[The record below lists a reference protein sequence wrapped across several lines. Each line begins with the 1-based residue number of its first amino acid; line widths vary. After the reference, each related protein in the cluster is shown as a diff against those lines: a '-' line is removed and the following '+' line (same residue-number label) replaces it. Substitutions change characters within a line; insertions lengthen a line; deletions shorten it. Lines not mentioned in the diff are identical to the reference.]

1 MNSPLQDVDSELY
14 DLIEKEKS
22 RQQFGIELIASEN
35 FTSRA
40 VLDCLGSILTNKYAE
55 GLPGR
60 RYYGGNEVVD
70 KIENLC
76 IDRALKAY
84 GLDSTKWGCNVQPYS
99 GSVANLAVYLG
110 LLKPHDRIMGLDL
123 PSGGHLTHGFMTAKK
138 RISGTS
144 VYYESI
150 PYKVDEN
157 GFIDYDGLEKLAEVV
172 KPRLIICGA
181 SAYSRDLDYE
191 RFSKI
196 AKKHEAYLMADI
208 AHISGFVATGEMRSP
223 FDYCDIVTTTT
234 HKSLRG
240 PRAGVIFFRREFEQQ
255 INEAVFPGLQGGPHE
270 NQIAA
275 VATQLRE
282 VHTPEFKEYI
292 KQVRLNAQSLATIL
306 QETYFF
312 KIVTG
317 GTDNHLMLVDLR
329 NKGISGGKAEK
340 ILEYVGI
347 SVNKNTIPG
356 DISALNPS
364 GIRIGTPAITT
375 RGLKEVEMAYL
386 ANILNRVIN
395 IGAKI
400 QTEHNPKTIK
410 EFTEYFKQ
418 STELGVIQTE
428 ITDWMK
434 KFPFYE

>member
-1 MNSPLQDVDSELY
+1 MNNSLHNSDPELY
-14 DLIEKEKS
+14 NLIQQEKN
-22 RQQFGIELIASEN
+22 RQYCGIELIASEN
-35 FTSRA
+35 FTSQA

-60 RYYGGNEVVD
+60 RYYGGNEIID

-76 IDRALKAY
+76 INRALKAY
-84 GLDSTKWGCNVQPYS
+84 ELDPSVWGCNVQPYS

-138 RISGTS
+138 RISSTS

-150 PYKVDEN
+150 PYRVNEN
-157 GFIDYDGLEKLAEVV
+157 GLIDYDELEILADAV

-181 SAYSRDLDYE
+181 SAYSRDFDYE

-196 AKKHEAYLMADI
+196 AKKHGAFLMADI
-208 AHISGFVATGEMRSP
+208 AHISGFVATKEMRSP

-240 PRAGVIFFRREFEQQ
+240 PRAGIIFFKRELEQQ
-255 INEAVFPGLQGGPHE
+255 INDAVFPGLQGGPHE

-275 VATQLRE
+275 IATQLYE
-282 VHTPEFKEYI
+282 VQTPKFKEYI
-292 KQVRLNAQSLATIL
+292 QQVRLNAQILARSLEDL
-306 QETYFF
+306 DF

-317 GTDNHLMLVDLR
+317 GTDNHLMLIDLR

-364 GIRIGTPAITT
+364 GIRIGTSAITT
-375 RGLKEVEMAYL
+375 RGFKELDIQQL
-386 ANILNRVIN
+386 AEIINSVIQ
-395 IGAKI
+395 IGTKI
-400 QTEHNPKTIK
+400 QLENEPKTIK
-410 EFTEYFKQ
+410 EFSQFFINYN
-418 STELGVIQTE
+418 ELISIKE
-428 ITDWMK
+428 NIAKWMIT
-434 KFPFYE
+434 FPFYN

>member
-1 MNSPLQDVDSELY
+1 MNIPLQEADSELY
-14 DLIEKEKS
+14 NLIEKEKT
-22 RQQFGIELIASEN
+22 RQQYGIELIASEN

-60 RYYGGNEVVD
+60 RYYGGNEVID

-76 IDRALKAY
+76 IERALKAY

-138 RISGTS
+138 RVSGTS

-157 GFIDYDGLEKLAEVV
+157 GWIDYDGLEKLAEVV

-196 AKKHEAYLMADI
+196 AKKHDAFLMADI
-208 AHISGFVATGEMRSP
+208 AHISGFVATQEMRSP
-223 FDYCDIVTTTT
+223 FEYCDIVTTTT

-240 PRAGVIFFRREFEQQ
+240 PRAGIIFFRRELEQQ
-255 INEAVFPGLQGGPHE
+255 INDAVFPGLQGGPHE

-282 VHTPEFKEYI
+282 VQTPEFKEYI
-292 KQVRLNAQSLATIL
+292 KQVRLNAQTLSSSL
-306 QETYFF
+306 EGHEFN
-312 KIVTG
+312 IVTG

-356 DISALNPS
+356 DVSALNPS

-375 RGLKEVEMAYL
+375 RGLKEKDMFYL
-386 ANILNRVIN
+386 ADILNRIIN
-395 IGAKI
+395 IGTQI
-400 QTEHNPKTIK
+400 QTEYNPKTIK
-410 EFTEYFKQ
+410 EFTEYLKK
-418 STELGVIQTE
+418 STELGAIQGE
-428 ITDWMK
+428 ISALMI
-434 KFPFYE
+434 KFPFYV

>member
-1 MNSPLQDVDSELY
+1 MNISLKDADPELY
-14 DLIEKEKS
+14 KLIEKEKD

-60 RYYGGNEVVD
+60 RYYGGNEVID
-70 KIENLC
+70 KIESLC
-76 IDRALKAY
+76 IERALKAY
-84 GLDSTKWGCNVQPYS
+84 GLNSEEWGCNVQPYS

-138 RISGTS
+138 RVSGTS

-150 PYKVDEN
+150 PYKVDPN
-157 GFIDYDGLEKLAEVV
+157 GLIDYDGLEKLADVV

-191 RFSKI
+191 RFSNI
-196 AKKHEAYLMADI
+196 AKKHEAFLMADI
-208 AHISGFVATGEMRSP
+208 AHISGFVATGEMNSP
-223 FDYCDIVTTTT
+223 FKYCDIITTTT

-240 PRAGVIFFRREFEQQ
+240 PRAGIIFFKKEFEQI

-275 VATQLRE
+275 VATQLLE
-282 VHTPEFKEYI
+282 VQTPEFKEYI
-292 KQVRLNAQSLATIL
+292 QQVRLNARTLAKVL
-306 QETYFF
+306 EGLNF
-312 KIVTG
+312 KVVTG
-317 GTDNHLMLVDLR
+317 GTDNHLMLIDLR
-329 NKGISGGKAEK
+329 GKGISGGKAEK

-356 DISALNPS
+356 DVSALNPS

-375 RGLKEVEMAYL
+375 RGLKESDMHYL
-386 ANILNRVIN
+386 GDIINRVIT
-395 IGAKI
+395 IGTNI
-400 QTEHNPKTIK
+400 QTEFTLKTIK
-410 EFTEYFKQ
+410 DFTQYFEQ
-418 STELGVIQTE
+418 STELADIRLE
-428 ITDWMK
+428 IMNWMI

>member
-1 MNSPLQDVDSELY
+1 MNISLQESDSELY
-14 DLIEKEKS
+14 NLIQKEKI
-22 RQQFGIELIASEN
+22 RQQTGIELIASEN

-40 VLDCLGSILTNKYAE
+40 VLDCLGSILTNKYSE

-60 RYYGGNEVVD
+60 RYYGGNDVID

-84 GLDSTKWGCNVQPYS
+84 NLDPTKWGCNVQPYS

-150 PYKVDEN
+150 PYKVDSN
-157 GFIDYDGLEKLAEVV
+157 GIIDYDGLENLAEVV

-181 SAYSRDLDYE
+181 SAYSRDLEYE

-196 AKKHEAYLMADI
+196 AKKHEAFLMADI
-208 AHISGFVATGEMRSP
+208 AHISGFVATGEMKSP
-223 FDYCDIVTTTT
+223 FEYCDIVTTTT

-240 PRAGVIFFRREFEQQ
+240 PRAGIIFFKREFEQQ

-275 VATQLRE
+275 VATQLLE
-282 VHTPEFKEYI
+282 VSTLEFKEYI
-292 KQVRLNAQSLATIL
+292 KQVRSNAQILAL
-306 QETYFF
+306 ELEDYGF
-312 KIVTG
+312 KIITG

-340 ILEYVGI
+340 ILDYVGI

-356 DISALNPS
+356 DTSALNPS

-375 RGLKEVEMAYL
+375 RGFKEKDMIYL
-386 ANILNRVIN
+386 ADVLNTIID
-395 IGAKI
+395 IGSKI
-400 QTEHNPKTIK
+400 QVEHNPKTIK
-410 EFTEYFKQ
+410 DFTQYFE
-418 STELGVIQTE
+418 SYTELKIIESEIQNH
-428 ITDWMK
+428 MCN
-434 KFPFYE
+434 FPFYE

>member
-1 MNSPLQDVDSELY
+1 MNISLQNADRELY

-55 GLPGR
+55 GLPGK

-76 IDRALKAY
+76 IERALKAY

-157 GFIDYDGLEKLAEVV
+157 GIIDYDGLEKLAEVV

-223 FDYCDIVTTTT
+223 FEYCDIVTTTT

-240 PRAGVIFFRREFEQQ
+240 PRAGIIFFRKEFEQQ

-282 VHTPEFKEYI
+282 VQTPEFKEYI
-292 KQVRLNAQSLATIL
+292 KQVRLNAQTLATAL
-306 QETYFF
+306 QDLNF
-312 KIVTG
+312 KVVTG

-356 DISALNPS
+356 DVSALNPS

-375 RGLKEVEMAYL
+375 RGLKEIEMVYL
-386 ANILNRVIN
+386 ADILNRVIN
-395 IGAKI
+395 IGTKI

-410 EFTEYFKQ
+410 EFTEYFKH
-418 STELGVIQTE
+418 STELGAIQGE
-428 ITDWMK
+428 ITEWMM